1 MTVSLAF
8 CRLAYETI
16 IGKPLPGDMPFSK
29 AAEIALKADRVQFM
43 KLHKEAGY

>member
-16 IGKPLPGDMPFSK
+16 IGKPLPCDMPFNK
-29 AAEIALKADRVQFM
+29 AAELALAKDRAAFM